1 MEVSADSRPHPST
14 VPALL
19 GAAHPGPALAVTVL
33 AALLGTALDLTPD
46 RVVLVTA
53 AVLCGQLSIGWSNDL
68 VDLARDRAVG
78 RSDKPLA
85 LGTISPRTVTVACA
99 VAVVLCVVLS
109 LACGWVAGIVHL
121 GCTAAGWAYNL
132 GLKAT
137 VWSWAPYALAFGG
150 LPVFVWLAGDDPGLP
165 PWWLPLAAACLG
177 VGAHLLNVLPDID
190 DDLRTGVRGL
200 PHRLGATGSRIAAG
214 TLLAAAS
221 LVLAVGPPGPPGALG
236 VGAVAVAIAAA
247 VGAGVLGR
255 RPGSRAAFLGVLV
268 VAAVDVALLLAS
280 GRGLR

>member
-1 MEVSADSRPHPST
+1 MSSWAVVVQKRGQGTDMEVSADSRPHPST

-33 AALLGTALDLTPD
+33 AALLGAALDLNPD

-99 VAVVLCVVLS
+99 VAVGLCVVLS
-109 LACGWVAGIVHL
+109 LACGWAAGLVHL

-137 VWSWAPYALAFGG
+137 VWSWAPYAAAFGG

-190 DDLRTGVRGL
+190 DDRATGYAGSRTGWGRGGCRQ
-200 PHRLGATGSRIAAG
+200 PPSWCSGPGRRWCCSARTWRCGPPSPASSSWQRWGSSCCVV
-214 TLLAAAS
+214 AAAS
-221 LVLAVGPPGPPGALG
+221 RSW
-236 VGAVAVAIAAA
+236 
-247 VGAGVLGR
+247 R
-255 RPGSRAAFLGVLV
+255 RSGSP
-268 VAAVDVALLLAS
+268 
-280 GRGLR
+280 